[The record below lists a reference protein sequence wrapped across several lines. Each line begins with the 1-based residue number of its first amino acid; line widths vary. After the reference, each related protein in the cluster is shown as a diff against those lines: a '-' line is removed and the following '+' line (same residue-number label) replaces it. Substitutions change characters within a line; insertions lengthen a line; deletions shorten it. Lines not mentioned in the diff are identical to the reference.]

1 MHQILNRMLTKSSR
15 DYARLADLT
24 SIRYASAESF
34 AFIIII
40 TTILNDGDLRLMK
53 NGEVVEAQLVER
65 SLPTSEVHGLNPVI
79 GKLLYRTFC
88 LLSTVLKRQKLK
100 KKRPGITHLIIG
112 VTKRSYLLTLETF
125 LPETQEIFDSN
136 INCRPS

>member
-100 KKRPGITHLIIG
+100 KKRPGITHLKII
-112 VTKRSYLLTLETF
+112 F
-125 LPETQEIFDSN
+125 
-136 INCRPS
+136 